1 MPLATK
7 VVKQST
13 NRETDVATDYDYI
26 VIGSGHNG
34 LTTACYLAKADKKIL
49 ILERNDWY
57 GGGVVTQEIIA
68 PGFKFDLH
76 SSLHVNIQ
84 ANPLILN
91 DELQLQSKYGLK
103 YLYPDGIY
111 STMFDDGTSLVTY
124 KSVDKT
130 CESIAQFSQKDAEAY
145 KRFAEMSLKIL
156 PMVTSSLF
164 VPAPPQGTFYA
175 LLDQSLEGQD
185 MMRALMMSKLDICR
199 EWFESDKLII
209 HLLKF
214 AAETLTAPE
223 DKGTGFIMYTMPGMV
238 HRHPIGI
245 PVGGSGAL
253 VDALIACLTEYG
265 GELRDQVHVEKV
277 LVEGGKACGVRLA
290 DGEVIRAKD
299 GVIGQIHP
307 HLLGDMVDG
316 LNEGVVSRAKAVQT
330 GSFSIMP
337 QHYALNEAPKFK
349 AGQEAGEVILANY
362 APADLERFLKV
373 FDNYRYGDMWAE
385 GSNDTI
391 LASHMQCQF
400 DPTQVPEGK
409 TAITVYGFGPF
420 NLRGGGSAEWDERK
434 DEMADWLLERFRDYT
449 TNMTDDNIIGRRFDS
464 PLEVSRHSPMF
475 QNGDVSGA
483 GEFLH
488 QIGGQRPTPEL
499 SKLTVPG
506 VSGLYLTGT
515 AINVSSV
522 SGAGRATAIKIC
534 QDTGIDFDKLLG

>member
-1 MPLATK
+1 MTSPYDFI
-7 VVKQST
+7 VV
-13 NRETDVATDYDYI
+13 
-26 VIGSGHNG
+26 GSGHNG
-34 LTTACYLAKADKKIL
+34 LTTACYLAKAGKKIL
-49 ILERNDWY
+49 VLERNDWY
-57 GGGVVTQEIIA
+57 GGGVVTKELIA

-91 DELQLQSKYGLK
+91 DELQLQAKYGLK

-111 STMFDDGTSLVTY
+111 STLFDDGTSLVTY
-124 KSVDKT
+124 KDVDRT
-130 CESIAQFSQKDAEAY
+130 CESIATVSPKDAEAY
-145 KRFAEMSLKIL
+145 RRFAEMGMKIL

-164 VPAPPQGTFYA
+164 VPAAPQGPFYA
-175 LLDQSLEGQD
+175 LLDQSLEGQE
-185 MMRALMMSKLDICR
+185 MMRALQMSKLDICR

-223 DKGTGFIMYTMPGMV
+223 EKGTGFILYTMPGMV

-253 VDALIACLTEYG
+253 VDALIRCFTTYG
-265 GELRDQVHVEKV
+265 GEMRDRTHVEKV
-277 LVEGGKACGVRLA
+277 LVEGGKAVGVRLA
-290 DGEVIRAKD
+290 GGEVIRAKD

-316 LNEGVVSRAKAVQT
+316 LDAGLVARSKRVQT
-330 GSFSIMP
+330 GAFSIMP
-337 QHYALNEAPKFK
+337 QHYALNEAPAFK
-349 AGQEAGEVILANY
+349 AGAEAGKVILANY
-362 APADLERFLKV
+362 TPSTLERFLRI
-373 FDNYRYGDMWAE
+373 FDNYRFGDMWAE
-385 GSNDTI
+385 GSNDVI

-409 TAITVYGFGPF
+409 TAITVYGFGPYA
-420 NLRGGGSAEWDERK
+420 LRDGGAAAWDTRK
-434 DEMADWLLERFRDYT
+434 QEMADWLLERFRDYT
-449 TNMTDDNIIGRRFDS
+449 TNITDENIIGRAFDT
-464 PLEVSRHSPMF
+464 PLDVERHSPMF
-475 QNGDVSGA
+475 QRGDVSGA
-483 GEFLH
+483 GEYLH

-499 SKLTVPG
+499 AKLRVPG
-506 VSGLYLTGT
+506 VEGLYLTGT

-534 QDTGIDFDKLLG
+534 QDMKINFDKLLG